1 MGLEQM
7 LKAPRPAGVLWS
19 SSADPVVILLLLM
32 LKLNG
37 RKKSIKLLWS
47 VIYESNRRERGFRK
61 RMLETWNEIG
71 MFSLTEQ
78 QLAGQVLCIRNGKY
92 LTELEIEE
100 IRRKINEPTQIEAE
114 EEQIDNHVDPIN
126 DSGAMESI
134 DNRENRQANLE
145 TDLDTEGP
153 SGEQGEILKML
164 KEKLRQPENL
174 QPVNLRTMD
183 RRKVKEKTANVN
195 KIIDRIPCQNIGDT
209 NKLILAGANVVA
221 ELLGKQKKKQV
232 EKQSQPWWK
241 RRI

>member
-1 MGLEQM
+1 MEQQRRPGRNPATANAKVEWKNEINKIAM
-7 LKAPRPAGVLWS
+7 ECYLRSELKR
-19 SSADPVVILLLLM
+19 
-32 LKLNG
+32 
-37 RKKSIKLLWS
+37 
-47 VIYESNRRERGFRK
+47 RGFRE
-61 RMLETWNEIG
+61 RMLKTWNEIG

-78 QLAGQVLCIRNGKY
+78 QLAGQVLCIRNEKY
-92 LTELEIEE
+92 LMELEIEE

-126 DSGAMESI
+126 DSGAMQSI

-145 TDLDTEGP
+145 TDLDTEGL
-153 SGEQGEILKML
+153 SDEQGEILKML
-164 KEKLRQPENL
+164 KEKRRQPENL

-195 KIIDRIPCQNIGDT
+195 KIIDRIPSQNIGDT
-209 NKLILAGANVVA
+209 NTLILAGANVVA

-241 RRI
+241 RRISSKIKEFRKD